1 MDPFGLRPGRVHRE
15 VRLRAGAAAR
25 CRLRARPMNADPPA
39 NLEFFLA
46 LTLAP
51 DTAWV
56 IVQRELEATGVN
68 PSS

>member
-1 MDPFGLRPGRVHRE
+1 
-15 VRLRAGAAAR
+15 
-25 CRLRARPMNADPPA
+25 MNADPPA

-56 IVQRELEATGVN
+56 IVQGEFEATGVN
-68 PSS
+68 PSTRGLLAVSRPHGQTVPGQARPTS

>member
-1 MDPFGLRPGRVHRE
+1 
-15 VRLRAGAAAR
+15 
-25 CRLRARPMNADPPA
+25 MNADPPA

-56 IVQRELEATGVN
+56 IVKREFKATVSTPRAGACWT
-68 PSS
+68 

>member
-1 MDPFGLRPGRVHRE
+1 
-15 VRLRAGAAAR
+15 
-25 CRLRARPMNADPPA
+25 MNAGPPA

-46 LTLAP
+46 LSLAP

>member
-1 MDPFGLRPGRVHRE
+1 
-15 VRLRAGAAAR
+15 
-25 CRLRARPMNADPPA
+25 MNADPPA
-39 NLEFFLA
+39 NLEFVPA

>member
-1 MDPFGLRPGRVHRE
+1 
-15 VRLRAGAAAR
+15 
-25 CRLRARPMNADPPA
+25 MNAGPPA

>member
-1 MDPFGLRPGRVHRE
+1 
-15 VRLRAGAAAR
+15 
-25 CRLRARPMNADPPA
+25 MNADPPA

-56 IVQRELEATGVN
+56 IVTSGSLEGDTGVN